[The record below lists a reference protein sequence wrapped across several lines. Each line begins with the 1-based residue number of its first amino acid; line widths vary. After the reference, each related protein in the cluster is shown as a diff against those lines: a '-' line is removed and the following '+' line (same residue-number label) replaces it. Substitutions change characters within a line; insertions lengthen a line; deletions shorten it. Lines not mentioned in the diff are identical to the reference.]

1 MTTHLFALGNRA
13 RSTTAVQ
20 VLAVAAALIMAP
32 TAGPRGERA
41 SDVGAR

>member
-32 TAGPRGERA
+32 TAARAANGA